1 MTPEHEL
8 VPDTDREPGRSWPAE
23 AETLVACPH
32 PVTRREPA
40 LERSSRS
47 CRCGAPLARHLA
59 AEACDPWTCAAL
71 LLGAAEPGQ
80 HDELEAFVLALSPD
94 V

>member
-1 MTPEHEL
+1 MVTRIDGDEL
-8 VPDTDREPGRSWPAE
+8 APDTAREPP
-23 AETLVACPH
+23 
-32 PVTRREPA
+32 

-47 CRCGAPLARHLA
+47 CRCGAPLARLEA

-71 LLGAAEPGQ
+71 LLGAAEGQ
-80 HDELEAFVLALSPD
+80 HDELEAEVLAPSPD